1 LKKFILVALVASL
14 SLTGCID
21 KFKKDDNEG
30 GKVLKTVGEEKIT
43 EKEVN
48 EIIEGMPA
56 NLKTYYKSE
65 QGINLLVND
74 LAVKKMLKQEAKKE
88 DIDKTDSYKKK
99 LKTYK
104 EDLLVKEL
112 VEQKINEKIEITNEE
127 LQAEYEKR
135 KEAFKAPERVL
146 GSHILIKI
154 SPDADK
160 EAKAELKKSAKKIL
174 EEATPENFAEL
185 AKKHSQDSNA
195 KNGGNLGWFDKKAL
209 IKEFSDV
216 AFKAKKGKVHPKL
229 IESKFGYHI
238 LLVQDKKDAGYYTI
252 EEVQPT
258 LVNNLNR
265 AKKAQET
272 NKYIEE
278 LKVKYFGKEEATTTA
293 TTEVK
298 EETKE
303 ENKK

>member
-99 LKTYK
+99 LKT
-104 EDLLVKEL
+104 
-112 VEQKINEKIEITNEE
+112 
-127 LQAEYEKR
+127 
-135 KEAFKAPERVL
+135 
-146 GSHILIKI
+146 
-154 SPDADK
+154 
-160 EAKAELKKSAKKIL
+160 
-174 EEATPENFAEL
+174 
-185 AKKHSQDSNA
+185 
-195 KNGGNLGWFDKKAL
+195 
-209 IKEFSDV
+209 
-216 AFKAKKGKVHPKL
+216 
-229 IESKFGYHI
+229 
-238 LLVQDKKDAGYYTI
+238 
-252 EEVQPT
+252 
-258 LVNNLNR
+258 
-265 AKKAQET
+265 
-272 NKYIEE
+272 
-278 LKVKYFGKEEATTTA
+278 
-293 TTEVK
+293 
-298 EETKE
+298 
-303 ENKK
+303 